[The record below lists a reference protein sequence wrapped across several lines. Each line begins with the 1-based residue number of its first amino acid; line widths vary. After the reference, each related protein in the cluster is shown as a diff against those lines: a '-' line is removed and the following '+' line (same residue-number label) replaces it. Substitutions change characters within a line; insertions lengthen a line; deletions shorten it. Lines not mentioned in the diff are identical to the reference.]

1 MKIQSKPFFFIGAI
15 CFIVAFFLT
24 CLDISSFNRDFYK
37 KEYAQLNTA
46 AEIGMSEADLTH
58 TTEVLLD
65 YIQNKRAD
73 LDVMATISGVDRA
86 VFNEKEI
93 LHMVDVKNLYLDA
106 MMVRNFSWVGFIVMI
121 VIGIMISKKDS
132 IFALSDMFLK
142 AIVSTLSV
150 LTLLGIYAL
159 VDFNSF
165 WLQFHYIFFT
175 NDLFFLDPNTDILIQ
190 MVPSQF
196 FFDLVFKIVSTFG
209 IGILLVCLVSIY
221 FRRKKA

>member
-1 MKIQSKPFFFIGAI
+1 MKIQSKPFFFIGAL

-24 CLDISSFNRDFYK
+24 CLDLSSFNREFYR

-46 AEIGMSEADLTH
+46 SEIGMSESDLTH

-65 YIQNKRAD
+65 YIQDKRDD
-73 LDVMATISGVDRA
+73 LNVVATINGIDRA

-93 LHMVDVKNLYLDA
+93 LHMVDVKNLYLNA
-106 MMVRNFSWVGFIVMI
+106 MTVRNFAWVGFVVMI
-121 VIGIMISKKDS
+121 AIGIFISKKES
-132 IFALSDMFLK
+132 IKYLSDMFLK
-142 AIVSTLSV
+142 AVVSALSI
-150 LTLLGIYAL
+150 LTLLGVYAL

-196 FFDLVFKIVSTFG
+196 FFDLVFKIAATFG
-209 IGILLVCLVSIY
+209 IGIVVVCLVSIY
-221 FRRKKA
+221 FRRKKL